1 MKLTA
6 ASRSFLEEEHI
17 LTMKMSKELE
27 TKKKEKRSRLPKSA
41 VGELGE
47 QDEPLFQKLR
57 ALRLEIARE
66 EKIPPY
72 MVFSD
77 KTLIHM
83 CILKPGNEEEM
94 LNVTGVG
101 RHKYEKIRKKVYRRG
116 EKSVG
121 NRLLPS
127 ENEERNVLKFLAF

>member
-101 RHKYEKIRKKVYRRG
+101 RHKYEKYGKRFIDAVK
-116 EKSVG
+116 
-121 NRLLPS
+121 NL
-127 ENEERNVLKFLAF
+127 

>member
-1 MKLTA
+1 MESVQRFRHTGCGQIFNYLVLKEYLHLTDDGYTIVKLTA

-66 EKIPPY
+66 EKPPLLG
-72 MVFSD
+72 VFRQ
-77 KTLIHM
+77 
-83 CILKPGNEEEM
+83 KP
-94 LNVTGVG
+94 LS
-101 RHKYEKIRKKVYRRG
+101 IC
-116 EKSVG
+116 
-121 NRLLPS
+121 
-127 ENEERNVLKFLAF
+127 AF

>member
-1 MKLTA
+1 
-6 ASRSFLEEEHI
+6 
-17 LTMKMSKELE
+17 
-27 TKKKEKRSRLPKSA
+27 
-41 VGELGE
+41 
-47 QDEPLFQKLR
+47 
-57 ALRLEIARE
+57 
-66 EKIPPY
+66 

-101 RHKYEKIRKKVYRRG
+101 QAQVRKIRKKVYRRG

-121 NRLLPS
+121 KRLLPS

>member
-1 MKLTA
+1 
-6 ASRSFLEEEHI
+6 
-17 LTMKMSKELE
+17 
-27 TKKKEKRSRLPKSA
+27 
-41 VGELGE
+41 
-47 QDEPLFQKLR
+47 
-57 ALRLEIARE
+57 
-66 EKIPPY
+66 

-101 RHKYEKIRKKVYRRG
+101 RHKYEKVRKKVYRRG

-121 NRLLPS
+121 NILLPS